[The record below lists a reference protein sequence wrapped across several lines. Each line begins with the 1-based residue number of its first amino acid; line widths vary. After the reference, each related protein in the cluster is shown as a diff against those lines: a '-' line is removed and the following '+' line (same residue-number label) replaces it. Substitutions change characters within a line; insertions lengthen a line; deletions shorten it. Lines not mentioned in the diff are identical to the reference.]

1 MSYLLRLFWL
11 FYTGVAAQRRSKNK
25 PPTLAA
31 MEDGFAAGEAGLLL
45 DRRLVKAH
53 GSRVTNFISVLAA
66 SFLPPLMLFLDSVVL
81 SGCSAA
87 SSPILDVFTLL
98 LSEALPAVRRS
109 KLLFRSSRDAVSAA
123 SFHRCCRQ
131 NCVLVCFLC
140 GPPVNAFARR
150 VLIPC

>member
-1 MSYLLRLFWL
+1 MLDQLRLFWL
-11 FYTGVAAQRRSKNK
+11 FSIGVVAAKRPFRDG

-31 MEDGFAAGEAGLLL
+31 MEDGDIAGLLL

-53 GSRVTNFISVLAA
+53 GSRVTSFISVLAA

-109 KLLFRSSRDAVSAA
+109 KLLFRSSRDGVSAA
-123 SFHRCCRQ
+123 SFHRCCCQ